1 MKSRII
7 KGSLILLIGF
17 GLFNFL
23 NFLYQS
29 AMASLLSVTD
39 YGILAALGAIIYIFT
54 IFSESIQTVVAK
66 YAVSNSNDEGRI
78 KNLIKRSMRKSRYF
92 ATLSFG
98 LYLIISIVLSIVLSI
113 PYFLLALTG
122 LLIYVVFLLPITRG
136 AMQGLQQFTALS
148 TSLVLESLFK
158 LILGIV
164 FVLLGWRVY
173 GAIGGFLIGALFAFV
188 ISFMP
193 LRKILK
199 SNEKPFNAIN
209 IYSYAKPTTFI
220 TAIIVLF
227 SSIDVLVVQILF
239 NPETA
244 GAYSIASILGKI
256 VMWVSVPIGKAMF
269 PLSAESQ
276 EQPLRNKKIFK
287 TALIIICLLIS
298 GAVGFFALFSNATIY
313 IFSHKVLPE
322 AVAILPYLAIAFGFV
337 ALANVILLYK
347 LSIGRVRGYSW
358 LIIYNIIEILLF
370 FIAPRTMISFVLA
383 FVLSSAILFIGSI
396 FAMNDKKLVR
406 YIDSP

>member
-122 LLIYVVFLLPITRG
+122 LLIYVVFLC
-136 AMQGLQQFTALS
+136 F
-148 TSLVLESLFK
+148 
-158 LILGIV
+158 
-164 FVLLGWRVY
+164 Y
-173 GAIGGFLIGALFAFV
+173 
-188 ISFMP
+188 
-193 LRKILK
+193 
-199 SNEKPFNAIN
+199 N
-209 IYSYAKPTTFI
+209 IYGP
-220 TAIIVLF
+220 
-227 SSIDVLVVQILF
+227 
-239 NPETA
+239 
-244 GAYSIASILGKI
+244 
-256 VMWVSVPIGKAMF
+256 
-269 PLSAESQ
+269 
-276 EQPLRNKKIFK
+276 
-287 TALIIICLLIS
+287 
-298 GAVGFFALFSNATIY
+298 
-313 IFSHKVLPE
+313 
-322 AVAILPYLAIAFGFV
+322 
-337 ALANVILLYK
+337 
-347 LSIGRVRGYSW
+347 GR
-358 LIIYNIIEILLF
+358 I
-370 FIAPRTMISFVLA
+370 
-383 FVLSSAILFIGSI
+383 
-396 FAMNDKKLVR
+396 
-406 YIDSP
+406 